1 MKKKIRIILIA
12 IYILTSVIMLAFDMK
27 FSSDKICF
35 SKNSFLLPMDAFL
48 FNDATIDKEGNLYV
62 INHIPSAVQK
72 FDKNGNFI
80 VSIYVKNDLYK
91 IKNEKDGIHIYAG
104 KFNCVN
110 YHIGKNKIT
119 SKAISEQEVDN
130 IESDSKQMIVGNFW
144 ISNGKIIILKTR
156 LFPIDPTII
165 AIIFILMEG
174 GFWIKEHRK

>member
-1 MKKKIRIILIA
+1 
-12 IYILTSVIMLAFDMK
+12 MK

-130 IESDSKQMIVGNFW
+130 IESD
-144 ISNGKIIILKTR
+144 
-156 LFPIDPTII
+156 
-165 AIIFILMEG
+165 
-174 GFWIKEHRK
+174 